1 MARACS
7 GAYALTTWLRVL
19 LPLASR
25 VESMHTR
32 CMRPLRLLLLLV
44 PLLSGCLAT
53 GLSDVDAE
61 EGFDWSTLMRDQ
73 LLMTPLVDL
82 RPQPA
87 SPFFD
92 DAERAAYP
100 ERFKLTFQKMRK
112 DIRVFGAGGAFENMA
127 KLPNLTQLAA
137 QALAKQ
143 PFSDADVEKIKAGSQ
158 DIRFT
163 FFFAVTEER
172 IGYDFRYE
180 FRADQELDRKIY
192 VTSRL
197 MTVRLA
203 LWDSKVN
210 RTVWIGTEHLS
221 PSESNVVEVRNP
233 TKRKTKKNDRII
245 WVGQPERTS
254 LDAERR
260 RSPERFPG
268 APSRE
273 PAFSA
278 SFDDFALALPLHPSE
293 AKLIEYT
300 HFTYHRPELLMRTSH
315 FAEQTTVGMQLG
327 FSSVINYRLRFGGA
341 LLFPLAANDVK
352 FQGEDLAIAMAA
364 FGATFDYEWEL
375 GKELRLLTGLMAG
388 GATFSLTPAEPD
400 ATDPTT
406 DGTVKTE
413 TDGALFVWPRVY
425 LLFGDKGG
433 FQWGA
438 GAAARFYDGVDEA
451 AIKAHRP
458 APWSLDLGIS
468 YAFRGF

>member
-1 MARACS
+1 
-7 GAYALTTWLRVL
+7 
-19 LPLASR
+19 
-25 VESMHTR
+25 
-32 CMRPLRLLLLLV
+32 MRPTRMLLLLV
-44 PLLSGCLAT
+44 PLLLGGCLAT

-92 DAERAAYP
+92 DAARAAYP
-100 ERFKLTFQKMRK
+100 EQFKLTFQKLRK

-127 KLPNLTQLAA
+127 KLPNLAQLAA
-137 QALAKQ
+137 KALAKQ
-143 PFSDADVEKIKAGSQ
+143 PLEDADVQKIKAGNQ
-158 DIRFT
+158 DIRFA
-163 FFFAVTEER
+163 FFFAVTDER

-192 VTSRL
+192 VTSRF

-210 RTVWIGTEHLS
+210 RTVWIGTEHLA
-221 PSESNVVEVRNP
+221 PSDSNVVEVRNP
-233 TKRKTKKNDRII
+233 TKRKTKKNDRIV

-254 LDAERR
+254 LEAERR
-260 RSPERFPG
+260 RTPERFPG
-268 APSRE
+268 APGRE
-273 PAFSA
+273 PAFSS
-278 SFDDFALALPLHPSE
+278 SFDDFALALPLNPSE

-300 HFTYHRPELLMRTSH
+300 HFTYHRPELLFRTSH
-315 FAEQTTVGMQLG
+315 FAEETTVGMQLG

-341 LLFPLAANDVK
+341 FLFPLGTQETRFRGD
-352 FQGEDLAIAMAA
+352 DLDIAMAA

-388 GATFSLTPAEPD
+388 GATFSLTPAQES
-400 ATDPTT
+400 ATDPA
-406 DGTVKTE
+406 DDATVQVE
-413 TDGALFVWPRVY
+413 TDGALFLWPRLY
-425 LLFGDKGG
+425 LLFGEKGG
-433 FQWGA
+433 FQWGV
-438 GAAARFYDGVDEA
+438 GASARFYDGIDEA